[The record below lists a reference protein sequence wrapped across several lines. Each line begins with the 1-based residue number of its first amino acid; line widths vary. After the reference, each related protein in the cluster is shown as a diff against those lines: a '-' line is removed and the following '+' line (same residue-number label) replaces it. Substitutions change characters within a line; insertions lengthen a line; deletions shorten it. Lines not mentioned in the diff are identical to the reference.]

1 MSIKLTIRDE
11 LPIGQVAHEISFE
24 VATERLTARDLIR
37 QRVHQEVSLYN
48 LSQPGYFQ
56 GLVQPSDAE
65 ATLNGY
71 RLRHRRQIDWERQ
84 ADLALEAFEAN
95 GFFILVDDRQ
105 VESLEEMIEIQED
118 TQISFIKLMPLVGG

>member
-11 LPIGQVAHEISFE
+11 LPIGQVAYEISFE
-24 VATERLTARDLIR
+24 VAAERLTARDLIR
-37 QRVHQEVSLYN
+37 QRVHQEVALYN

-71 RLRHRRQIDWERQ
+71 RLRQRRQIDWEKQ
-84 ADLALEAFEAN
+84 ADLALKAFDAN

-105 VESLEEMIEIQED
+105 VESLDEMIEIRED
-118 TQISFIKLMPLVGG
+118 TQISFVKLMPLVGG